1 MGLWNERK
9 PSVILLAF
17 TSFAE
22 NKFVLDSTFGTTYE
36 MSKNYTLFHKSVN
49 FTLKKE
55 NRMVNVYQIAF

>member
-22 NKFVLDSTFGTTYE
+22 NKLVLDSAFGTTYKT
-36 MSKNYTLFHKSVN
+36 SKNYTLFHKPVN
-49 FTLKKE
+49 FTLKKG